1 MSPSSHRIVST
12 ALAAIAV
19 LASAC
24 KEQQP
29 QAPASTQAQD
39 LRADGALVDVKPAK
53 ERPAPTAGAEP
64 PAAAAA
70 APAAPMPAA
79 EAAVRAAG
87 AALYS
92 PASEY
97 PKEISDMALYLCS
110 DEGHG
115 VSGQAISVCGDQTAL
130 I

>member
-19 LASAC
+19 LVSAC
-24 KEQQP
+24 KEQKP
-29 QAPASTQAQD
+29 QAPAATQAQD
-39 LRADGALVDVKPAK
+39 LRADGALVNVQPAK
-53 ERPAPTAGAEP
+53 GRPAPTPGAEP
-64 PAAAAA
+64 PAAPA

-92 PASEY
+92 PVSE
-97 PKEISDMALYLCS
+97 
-110 DEGHG
+110 
-115 VSGQAISVCGDQTAL
+115 
-130 I
+130 